1 MKRPSNQRIDSH
13 AQKIF
18 ESKCPTNWSIQEPNE
33 DYGIDYYIRVFEDD
47 PIGEATKIFFAVQLK
62 GVKRLKSNKT
72 HVSFSMKTDTLD
84 FYLTK
89 VSEPVFLVVV
99 DTSLNK
105 IYWLF
110 LQKYINETLN
120 IENPNW
126 KGQKTVTLKILKKN
140 NFKDTKIIEECALNA
155 SPYCNLLVNGIPD
168 YELEFEVKN
177 ILNKP
182 QDKLLQLKKHQ
193 SKIYDE
199 ETKIAFDL
207 INTENNLKDSKEVF
221 ISIYN
226 RTLDDETH
234 VISHIKSII
243 GLLFYYE
250 WSEESDRPEL
260 FKYIDE
266 GLNLSKKHNV
276 PYLEHYFYAT
286 QLEKTG
292 HILQSEIP
300 FIIQKTLIAE
310 KNGNFSKII
319 LEFEQSKLEELN
331 NSIIQIYSEFF
342 NNMMKTL
349 KEKEFYV
356 FAELLNMLIRLH
368 LHNISVIY
376 HFTELKE
383 LSPAFKQIDKLI
395 SILSDVAEYL
405 KDDILKYYVLDNKTL
420 YHYYKQEDICNEIIE
435 EYIELTKNNNH
446 KNYLERAMN
455 LKESIK
461 VPFLNQKEIKPSDED
476 IVKFYEELFER
487 DGINL
492 DNPNDPIANILKIGL
507 KDMNPERVL
516 KNCIHLEI
524 AFGSYGWPAE
534 IYGLLSAGSKILYCK
549 FKGGI
554 EGLDLDATYYDF
566 KNEYCKDCPNLK
578 HHSKDWKWSEEES
591 QKRSPEFSEFLKNLN
606 KLKI

>member
-18 ESKCPTNWSIQEPNE
+18 ELNCPTNWSLQKPSE
-33 DYGIDYYIRVFEDD
+33 DYGIDYYVRVFEDD
-47 PIGEATKIFFAVQLK
+47 NIGEATKIFFAVQLK
-62 GVKRLKSNKT
+62 GVKKLKSQKT
-72 HVSFSMKTDTLD
+72 HVLFSMKTDTLN

-110 LQKYINETLN
+110 LQKYINETLS
-120 IENPNW
+120 IEKPDW
-126 KGQKTVTLKILKKN
+126 KTQKSITLKIPKEN
-140 NFKDTKIIEECALNA
+140 NFKNTKTIENSALNA
-155 SPYCNLLVNGIPD
+155 SSYCNLLVNGIPD

-182 QDKLLQLKKHQ
+182 HDKLIQLKEHQ

-226 RTLDDETH
+226 KTQHDETH
-234 VISHIKSII
+234 AISHIKSII
-243 GLLFYYE
+243 GLLYFYE
-250 WSEESDRPEL
+250 WSLESDRDEL

-276 PYLEHYFYAT
+276 PYLEHYFYGT
-286 QLEKTG
+286 QLEKTCY
-292 HILQSEIP
+292 ILQSEIP

-310 KNGNFSKII
+310 KNGNFSKFI
-319 LEFEQSKLEELN
+319 LEIEQSKLKNLN
-331 NSIIQIYSEFF
+331 NNIIQIYSEFF

-349 KEKEFYV
+349 KENEFNV

-368 LHNISVIY
+368 LHNLSVIY
-376 HFTELKE
+376 HYTELKE
-383 LSPAFKQIDKLI
+383 LLPAFKQVDKLI
-395 SILSDVAEYL
+395 SILSNVAEYL
-405 KDDILKYYVLDNKTL
+405 EEDILRYYVLDNKTL
-420 YHYYKQEDICNEIIE
+420 YHYYKQEDICNEIVE
-435 EYIELTKNNNH
+435 EYIKLSKNNNH
-446 KNYLERAMN
+446 ENYIERSMN

-461 VPFLNQKEIKPSDED
+461 VPFAIQEEIKPSDEN
-476 IVKFYEELFER
+476 IINFYEELFKR

-492 DNPNDPIANILKIGL
+492 EDSNDKIANILKIGL

-524 AFGSYGWPAE
+524 AFGSHGLPAE
-534 IYGLLSAGSKILYCK
+534 IYGLPSAGSKILYCK
-549 FKGGI
+549 FKSGI
-554 EGLDLDATYYDF
+554 ESLDLDAIYHDF
-566 KNEYCKDCPNLK
+566 KNEYCKDCPHLEK
-578 HHSKDWKWSEEES
+578 HDDDWKWSEEES
-591 QKRSPEFSEFLKNLN
+591 RKRSPEFSEFLTKLN

>member
-1 MKRPSNQRIDSH
+1 MKRPSNHRIDNH

-47 PIGEATKIFFAVQLK
+47 DIGEATEIFFAVQLK
-62 GVKRLKSNKT
+62 GVKRLKSNET
-72 HVSFSMKTDTLD
+72 HVLFSMKTDTLN

-120 IENPNW
+120 IEKPNW
-126 KGQKTVTLKILKKN
+126 KTQNTITLKIPKEN
-140 NFKDTKIIEECALNA
+140 NFKDTKIIEDCALNA

-182 QDKLLQLKKHQ
+182 KDKLIQLREHQ

-207 INTENNLKDSKEVF
+207 INNENNLKDSKEVF

-226 RTLDDETH
+226 QTQHDKIH
-234 VISHIKSII
+234 IISHIKSII
-243 GLLFYYE
+243 GLLFFYE
-250 WSEESDRPEL
+250 WSEESDRHEL
-260 FKYIDE
+260 FNYIDE
-266 GLNLSKKHNV
+266 GLTLSKKHNF

-310 KNGNFSKII
+310 KNGMFSKFI
-319 LEFEQSKLEELN
+319 LEIEQSKLEELN
-331 NSIIQIYSEFF
+331 NSIIYIYSEFF
-342 NNMMKTL
+342 DNMMKTL
-349 KEKEFYV
+349 EEKEFYV

-376 HFTELKE
+376 NYTELKE
-383 LSPAFKQIDKLI
+383 LLPAFNQIDKLI

-405 KDDILKYYVLDNKTL
+405 EEDILKYYVLDNRTL
-420 YHYYKQEDICNEIIE
+420 YYYYKKDDRCNEIVE
-435 EYIELTKNNNH
+435 EYMSIAKENNH
-446 KNYLERAMN
+446 EYYLERAKN
-455 LKESIK
+455 LKESLTVQIQI
-461 VPFLNQKEIKPSDED
+461 QKEIKHSDDE
-476 IVKFYEELFER
+476 IIKFYEELFKR

-492 DNPNDPIANILKIGL
+492 DNPNDQIANILKIGL
-507 KDMNPERVL
+507 KDLNPERVL

-524 AFGSYGWPAE
+524 AFGSHGLPAE
-534 IYGLLSAGSKILYCK
+534 VYGLLSAGSKILYCK

-554 EGLDLDATYYDF
+554 EGIDLDAIYDDF

-578 HHSKDWKWSEEES
+578 KYAEDWKWSEEDS
-591 QKRSPEFSEFLKNLN
+591 QERTPEFSEFLENLK